1 MRPPLL
7 LVLLFAAAASALPQQ
22 QQRPKKA
29 ASPIVVDNVGTKIE
43 ASDAVNADGEQAD
56 YNWFFKGKSNSL
68 NRKLLF
74 AG

>member
-29 ASPIVVDNVGTKIE
+29 ASPIVVDSVGTKIE
-43 ASDAVNADGEQAD
+43 ASDAVNADGEQAN
-56 YNWFFKGKSNSL
+56 YNCFFFEREN
-68 NRKLLF
+68 
-74 AG
+74 